1 VRTLLISVVL
11 AIVPLIG
18 IVLLILSSGV
28 RNPLS
33 PTVDVLFTSLML
45 LLMAAI
51 FGMNALMELRAM
63 KHSGQTFSQAM
74 RGNTVGPTRVRTAS
88 GKQIAAVAASG
99 LIEDLRFF
107 EAHVGEPDKSVVV
120 FRPDGEKSTRMLVFA
135 GNLRDQLPVGR
146 RVELV
151 YRPDASVCELLT
163 RRLA

>member
-11 AIVPLIG
+11 AVIPLIG
-18 IVLLILSSGV
+18 IALLIVYSGV

-33 PTVDVLFTSLML
+33 PTVDVLFTSIML

-63 KHSGQTFSQAM
+63 RQSGMSFSQAM
-74 RGNTVGPTRVRTAS
+74 RGQTAGPTRVRTAS
-88 GKQIAAVAASG
+88 GKEIAAVAASG

-107 EAHVGEPDKSVVV
+107 EAHVGEPDKSVVML
-120 FRPDGEKSTRMLVFA
+120 RPDGEKSARMIVFA

-151 YRPDASVCELLT
+151 YRPDEGACELLT
-163 RRLA
+163 RRLG